1 MANFFTRHF
10 NFLSSEEPTRELEAI
25 FDTFAEKAAFKKLAI
40 YIATSYIAR
49 SRSSGAARRFTTC
62 STTA

>member
-40 YIATSYIAR
+40 YIATDLVR
-49 SRSSGAARRFTTC
+49 SPPLKKEDLLI
-62 STTA
+62 